1 MHEYLT
7 RALQLVKKWLQAGM
21 HAMQMCRQ
29 YLALAWRR
37 VSDLVRHYV
46 PIIRQS
52 CAIHTRNVWQ
62 HTLRLCRICF
72 NHAAR
77 LTRRAIVIATVFGI
91 RIAELLRY
99 YTPIVRA
106 FIVKTFRL
114 CLDHVLRFVC
124 RVIFMTTVLGI
135 RIAEW
140 LRYYTPIVRT
150 FIVKTFRLCL
160 DHTLRFVRRVIFMA
174 TVLGIRIT
182 ELLRHYI
189 PIVWQ
194 FIKINSGKAWHC
206 TLRFCRSCLELS
218 ASFLRWTV
226 FLVTTGCQK
235 TYAFLCHY
243 TPIVLHYLVT
253 RLQIAWRAT
262 VDFCRSGLQ
271 HTINI
276 TQAIVRGIFA
286 AGVLVIGFVYSL
298 VRRIALAG
306 AASCRWIIA
315 RVRHYL
321 PIILRATSRGLQV
334 TAQILVAAGR
344 WCIQIAGRLVRA
356 TVRIVLSILALAAKI
371 ILGLLLTVK
380 NILLFVARAL
390 ITFCRVAGRYIRY
403 SVRYLLHT
411 SRTIA
416 ARAGERLYQYVL
428 LTRLNKP
435 IGILLLLWP
444 TLWALWI
451 AADGTP
457 DLPILLIFICGV
469 ILMRSAGCVINDLAD
484 RDFDAHVSRTRQ
496 RPLATGK
503 VTPKEALMVAGVLIL
518 CAFLLVLQLNLLTIG
533 LSVVGVLLAIIY
545 PFTKRYT
552 YMPQFFLGL
561 AFGWAVPMAFA
572 AQTGIVPPIG
582 WILLMATVLWALV
595 YDTMYAMVD
604 RDEDIRLGIKS
615 TAILFEEADRFII
628 GVIQL
633 LVVLTL
639 LLVGS
644 RLGFN
649 RFYYAGLAIASLLF
663 IYQQHLIRDRI
674 PEQCFMA
681 FLNNHW
687 FGAMV
692 FGGILMNYQYE

>member
-1 MHEYLT
+1 
-7 RALQLVKKWLQAGM
+7 
-21 HAMQMCRQ
+21 
-29 YLALAWRR
+29 
-37 VSDLVRHYV
+37 
-46 PIIRQS
+46 
-52 CAIHTRNVWQ
+52 
-62 HTLRLCRICF
+62 
-72 NHAAR
+72 
-77 LTRRAIVIATVFGI
+77 
-91 RIAELLRY
+91 LRY
-99 YTPIVRA
+99 YTPIIRA

-114 CLDHVLRFVC
+114 GLDH
-124 RVIFMTTVLGI
+124 
-135 RIAEW
+135 A
-140 LRYYTPIVRT
+140 
-150 FIVKTFRLCL
+150 
-160 DHTLRFVRRVIFMA
+160 LRFVRRVIFMA
-174 TVLGIRIT
+174 TVLGIRIA

-194 FIKINSGKAWHC
+194 FIKTISGKFWHC
-206 TLRFCRSCLELS
+206 TLRFCRLCLDVS
-218 ASFLRWTV
+218 ANFLRRIV

-235 TYAFLCHY
+235 TYAFLRHY
-243 TPIVLHYLVT
+243 TPIVLNYLVT
-253 RLQIAWRAT
+253 RLQITWRAT
-262 VDFCRSGLQ
+262 AGFCRAFLQ
-271 HTINI
+271 HAINI
-276 TQAIVRGIFA
+276 TRAMVRGIFTA
-286 AGVLVIGFVYSL
+286 CVLVIRFVYSL
-298 VRRIALAG
+298 IRRIALAG

-334 TAQILVAAGR
+334 TVQALMTCGR
-344 WCIQIAGRLVRA
+344 WCLQFAGRIIRA
-356 TVRIVLSILALAAKI
+356 TVRIVLSILAL
-371 ILGLLLTVK
+371 LLAVK
-380 NILLFVARAL
+380 NVLFLIGRAL
-390 ITFCRVAGRYIRY
+390 KTSCRVAGH
-403 SVRYLLHT
+403 YLWQGSQRLLYT
-411 SRTIA
+411 SRNIA

-451 AADGTP
+451 AAEGVP

-484 RDFDAHVSRTRQ
+484 RNFDAHVSRTRQ

-503 VTPKEALMVAGVLIL
+503 VTPQEALAVAGVLIL
-518 CAFLLVLQLNLLTIG
+518 CAFLLVSQLNFLTIG
-533 LSVVGVLLAIIY
+533 LSVIGVLLAIIY
-545 PFTKRYT
+545 PLTKRYT
-552 YMPQFFLGL
+552 YIPQFFLGL

-572 AQTGIVPPIG
+572 AQTGAVPPIG

-595 YDTMYAMVD
+595 YDTLYAMVD
-604 RDEDIRLGIKS
+604 RDEDIQLGIKS
-615 TAILFEEADRFII
+615 TAILFEDADRFII

-639 LLVGS
+639 LLVGH

-663 IYQQHLIRDRI
+663 VYQQHLIRDRI